1 MELKLM
7 ESEYFLHSVA
17 KQWDESEEQGR
28 AMMGP
33 ILGAAK
39 LTVTSNATK
48 VVDLAMRLV
57 GARSLSLKNPLQ
69 RYYRDVRAGLHNPPM
84 DDMTIQLLANNAI
97 KVLRNSK

>member
-17 KQWDESEEQGR
+17 KQWDNSDELSRGN
-28 AMMGP
+28 MGP
-33 ILGAAK
+33 FLGAAK
-39 LTVTSNATK
+39 LNVTNNAIG

-57 GARSLSLKNPLQ
+57 GAKSLSLKNPLQ

-84 DDMTIQLLANNAI
+84 DDMTIQILANHAI
-97 KVLRNSK
+97 KQFD